1 MPIARVDFLQHP
13 VHAEHVQPSPDLRWP
28 GPKPSPRIVARQ
40 EEDVVGSPGS
50 EAEAG
55 GRKQADGLCIVL
67 LNATRQAGPWSVL
80 LCVGERLANW
90 VGPKRYGRHLPGTDE
105 VSPRL
110 RERLRSNHRKRTL
123 VPFPNQR
130 LHFVNGSV
138 SKPGVQLQSAG
149 ELQEAPI
156 ALPLPLR
163 LRLGDDLFSRRKALL
178 KSLAKSEDNGRCK
191 AGNGHGGPNM
201 TKSAVSLAR
210 AALATGQEALPTYAS
225 KFSRK
230 DFTLP
235 QLFAILV
242 LRKFFRT
249 DYRGMVAMLAE
260 WSDLR
265 RVLKL
270 PKVPNYSTLWYAE
283 QKLMKRGLLL
293 GCCPR
298 ASIALGASA

>member
-1 MPIARVDFLQHP
+1 
-13 VHAEHVQPSPDLRWP
+13 
-28 GPKPSPRIVARQ
+28 
-40 EEDVVGSPGS
+40 
-50 EAEAG
+50 
-55 GRKQADGLCIVL
+55 
-67 LNATRQAGPWSVL
+67 
-80 LCVGERLANW
+80 
-90 VGPKRYGRHLPGTDE
+90 
-105 VSPRL
+105 
-110 RERLRSNHRKRTL
+110 
-123 VPFPNQR
+123 
-130 LHFVNGSV
+130 
-138 SKPGVQLQSAG
+138 
-149 ELQEAPI
+149 
-156 ALPLPLR
+156 
-163 LRLGDDLFSRRKALL
+163 
-178 KSLAKSEDNGRCK
+178 
-191 AGNGHGGPNM
+191 M

-210 AALATGQEALPTYAS
+210 AALATGQEALPTYAG

-293 GCCPR
+293 GCCRR